1 MHGMF
6 QRMIASIK
14 TLVSRVLN
22 QAGSIGRRIR
32 LPRLP
37 AAGSLR
43 KYLKIRYILLG
54 GSLGMV
60 VLCSILYFSVRS
72 YAPVAAREG
81 APTLTPTPF
90 LPATSTSTP
99 FGPEGQTTPT
109 EPPIAVSPL
118 RTPTLPGDSPPWAP
132 YAGPIYPPLIEV
144 PKPVE
149 EFKTSSDI
157 LNIALLGSDV
167 RPAGGSFNTDT
178 IMILTL
184 NRTKKTAA
192 LISFPRDLYVY
203 IPAYGME
210 RINAAFGEGMRLNY
224 PGGGFG
230 LFQDTMRYNFGLTID
245 HYALMDFSGF
255 QALINT
261 LGGIDV
267 YSQYGLTDKRQG
279 MGTFS
284 IDAGW
289 HHMDG
294 EMALWYVRARKTT
307 SDFDR
312 VRRQQEVILG
322 IAQTL
327 LNKNALSNI
336 PGFFV
341 TLANFVESDLTLD
354 AVTPFA
360 DIATSVSISSI
371 TRTTLIPD
379 AYGENWIT
387 PDGKM
392 VVLPNYDA
400 IHTLL
405 DGILNS

>member
-1 MHGMF
+1 
-6 QRMIASIK
+6 
-14 TLVSRVLN
+14 
-22 QAGSIGRRIR
+22 
-32 LPRLP
+32 
-37 AAGSLR
+37 
-43 KYLKIRYILLG
+43 
-54 GSLGMV
+54 
-60 VLCSILYFSVRS
+60 
-72 YAPVAAREG
+72 
-81 APTLTPTPF
+81 
-90 LPATSTSTP
+90 
-99 FGPEGQTTPT
+99 
-109 EPPIAVSPL
+109 
-118 RTPTLPGDSPPWAP
+118 
-132 YAGPIYPPLIEV
+132 LIEV

-149 EFKTSSDI
+149 EFKTGDDV
-157 LNIALLGSDV
+157 LNIALLGIDL
-167 RPAGGSFNTDT
+167 RPTGGSYNTDT

-184 NRTKKTAA
+184 NRTKKTTA
-192 LISFPRDLYVY
+192 LISFPRDMYVY
-203 IPAYGME
+203 IPAYGLE
-210 RINAAFGEGMRLNY
+210 RINAAFGEGMHLNY

-230 LFQDTMRYNFGLTID
+230 LFQDTMRYNFGLTINY
-245 HYALMDFSGF
+245 YAMMNFWGF
-255 QALINT
+255 RDLINT

-267 YSQYGLTDKRQG
+267 YSQYGLTDNRQG
-279 MGTFS
+279 MGIFS
-284 IDAGW
+284 LGAGW

-312 VRRQQEVILG
+312 VRRQQEVLLG

-341 TLANFVESDLTLD
+341 TLANYVESDLTLD

-360 DIATSVSISSI
+360 DIAASISISSI
-371 TRTTLIPD
+371 TRATLIPE

-405 DGILNS
+405 NGILNS